1 MRFII
6 IYITLC
12 LVSLNLNAE
21 LKKPNIL
28 IVPEEVVKIQ
38 LSALQN
44 NNMPYEDAG
53 IEQTWEFAHPSNRVF
68 TGPLERFKSMMYS
81 PSYSIMLD
89 HETDEIIK
97 VKLEANTAYFFIEL
111 TDKQGDLFGFE
122 WILKKVT
129 NVGIYKDCWM
139 TTSVSQPIPIAK
151 ST

>member
-44 NNMPYEDAG
+44 NNIPYEDAG

-89 HETDEIIK
+89 HETHEIITI
-97 VKLEANTAYFFIEL
+97 KLETNTAYFFIEL

-122 WILKKVT
+122 WILKKVN

-139 TTSVSQPIPIAK
+139 TTSVSQPIAIAK